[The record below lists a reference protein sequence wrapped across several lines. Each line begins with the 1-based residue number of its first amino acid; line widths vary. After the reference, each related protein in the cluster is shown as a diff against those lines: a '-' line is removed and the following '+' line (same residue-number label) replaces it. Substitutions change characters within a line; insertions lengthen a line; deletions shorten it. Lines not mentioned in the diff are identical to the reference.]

1 MNVLLRTAKM
11 ATISIMLPASA
22 SAKLSLA
29 RTTIFSIMKSVAA
42 SVLRLLL
49 AKATLSPTS

>member
-1 MNVLLRTAKM
+1 MSALLRPATM